1 MRRRHALARDAL
13 QRSSSSRLTR
23 SRRRLPAGRRRDALP
38 VQRDAGK
45 KKSRHRHRPSGS
57 NGPAK
62 HEGTR
67 KATHYTNVRLLRAV
81 GSRQVPVP
89 FRHSC
94 SKARPRTKKACSRG
108 TRAGKKT
115 DQHSRHEGCPWK
127 ITARGARTLA
137 GTGNFA
143 TSCRRDTAIPSRVED
158 PWMKTGDPVTI
169 SCRSPLWL
177 SANRAV
183 PPALLV
189 AKHHS
194 VQSAMYGKLRL
205 RIGAARTLHCREI
218 MYVLIY
224 IAAVAVANLMVA
236 HFGPAATPIIAF
248 FLIGLD
254 LAIRDRLHLDWRG
267 RALWSRMLALIA
279 AAGVV
284 SYALNPAAKEIALA
298 SLVAFGSAAVAS
310 AIVFQLARRFP
321 MLARANGAN
330 VAGAA
335 VDSIVFPLIAFG
347 AVFPTIAALQFVAK
361 VAGGALWS
369 WVVFR
374 NTRTGQAGIARNV
387 VDR

>member
-1 MRRRHALARDAL
+1 MEDNGTGRKNLSRDRKL
-13 QRSSSSRLTR
+13 RNVTSTGDGHPV
-23 SRRRLPAGRRRDALP
+23 SRRRSIDENR
-38 VQRDAGK
+38 
-45 KKSRHRHRPSGS
+45 
-57 NGPAK
+57 
-62 HEGTR
+62 
-67 KATHYTNVRLLRAV
+67 
-81 GSRQVPVP
+81 
-89 FRHSC
+89 RHSGDIL
-94 SKARPRTKKACSRG
+94 SLA
-108 TRAGKKT
+108 
-115 DQHSRHEGCPWK
+115 
-127 ITARGARTLA
+127 TLA
-137 GTGNFA
+137 VRQPCEA
-143 TSCRRDTAIPSRVED
+143 TS
-158 PWMKTGDPVTI
+158 GF
-169 SCRSPLWL
+169 
-177 SANRAV
+177 
-183 PPALLV
+183 LV
-189 AKHHS
+189 AKHPS
-194 VQSAMYGKLRL
+194 VESATYGKLRL
-205 RIGAARTLHCREI
+205 RIYAARTLHCRGI

-298 SLVAFGSAAVAS
+298 SLVAFGSAAMAS

-321 MLARANGAN
+321 ILARANGAN

-374 NTRTGQAGIARNV
+374 NTRTVQAGIASNV